1 MNIFLSG
8 ATGYLGYHIARQC
21 IKDGHNILCLRRH
34 SSVSL
39 FNEYEEKLVKWV
51 TIGEKEYKEKIAS
64 FAPEVLIHAAWGGV
78 RGEGRDK
85 VDTQMRN
92 LSLSRELYSLY
103 QYKQIIALG
112 SQAEYGF
119 YEGPVSEDYPLNPTT
134 EYGKAKVICCKEL
147 QTYCES
153 HNIEWQWVRVFTV
166 FGEKQTGGLIKFAIE
181 KFSSKE
187 KTFSTTEGKQIYSYL
202 YAGDFAQSICNM
214 LGVVGNSGIYNISQP
229 KSLYSNREV
238 LECIK
243 ALTHSSIKINY
254 GVIPYANDQV
264 MLMDGKVDKYEQHF
278 GNIPHTEFTAALKS
292 TIDSFS

>member
-1 MNIFLSG
+1 MNVFLSG

-21 IKDGHNILCLRRH
+21 IKEGHNILCLRRH

-39 FNEYEEKLVKWV
+39 FSENEEKLVKWI
-51 TIGEKEYKEKIAS
+51 TIGEEGYKKKIDT
-64 FAPEVLIHAAWGGV
+64 FAPEVLIHAAWAGV
-78 RGEGRDK
+78 RGSDRNNAVIQSE
-85 VDTQMRN
+85 N
-92 LSLSRELYSLY
+92 LSLSRELFCQYP
-103 QYKQIIALG
+103 YKQIIALG

-229 KSLYSNREV
+229 KSLRSNREV

-243 ALTHSSIKINY
+243 TLIHSNIVIDY
-254 GVIPYANDQV
+254 GAIPYTKGQI
-264 MLMDGKVDKYEQHF
+264 MLMDGKVEKYEKYF
-278 GNIPHTEFTAALKS
+278 GIIPNTDFVVALKN
-292 TIDSFS
+292 TIDSFL